1 MAIFLVTKE
10 QPEKLR
16 KAPEYKG
23 ILVSP
28 ELVNTFPEETL
39 EGVVIAPHL
48 EAAFEDLAVITNT
61 EPATLWELG
70 YRFEAINPKSAGIK
84 LIDVMRNSEV
94 KIPRNIHDFSLAS
107 SWFLA
112 LSASVN
118 GVLRNA
124 MDAEEIIKS
133 RVKRAYRFCGNSWK
147 KVSEKSGID
156 VKTLNKVQSL
166 NYSVSYDQYV
176 KLMEILP
183 V

>member
-28 ELVNTFPEETL
+28 ELASTFPEESL

-61 EPATLWELG
+61 EPKTLWEMG

-94 KIPRNIHDFSLAS
+94 KIPRNIHDSLQVLVFSL
-107 SWFLA
+107 
-112 LSASVN
+112 SA
-118 GVLRNA
+118 GRW
-124 MDAEEIIKS
+124 
-133 RVKRAYRFCGNSWK
+133 C
-147 KVSEKSGID
+147 
-156 VKTLNKVQSL
+156 
-166 NYSVSYDQYV
+166 
-176 KLMEILP
+176 P
-183 V
+183 